1 MLYVGIQVTFN
12 NNKERES
19 KKTPRQFGTGEITKE
34 TAAHL
39 LYLVSYIIII
49 KCVSCILYKLYCTTQ
64 TRSPTL
70 FFV

>member
-39 LYLVSYIIII
+39 LYLVSYIIIM
-49 KCVSCILYKLYCTTQ
+49 KFSVFLKK
-64 TRSPTL
+64 
-70 FFV
+70 